1 MAITAKQVN
10 ELRKAT
16 GAGMMD
22 CKKAL
27 VEADGDMNMAVEIL
41 RKKGQKVS
49 AKRSDRDANEGSVFA
64 HGNGSSAVLIELNC
78 ETDFV
83 ARNDDF
89 VNLGKELAAVA
100 FNEAPADLE
109 ALLGLSLNG
118 EVISEVLTNAMG
130 KIGEKITISKF
141 VKESSEGVTTYIHTG
156 GRVGVMVAF
165 EGVGSADVEEIGKD
179 VAMQIAAMNPV
190 AIDKDGVDSSV
201 VEQELKIGREQAIA
215 EGKPEKIIDKI
226 ANGKLNKFYKENT
239 LLNQDFVKDSSKT
252 IKQYLKE
259 KGPDLTVKAFH
270 RVQLGGN

>member
-27 VEADGDMNMAVEIL
+27 VEADGDMDLAVEIL

-49 AKRSDRDANEGSVFA
+49 AKRSDRDANEGSIFA
-64 HGNGSSAVLIELNC
+64 YGDSNAAALIELNC

-89 VNLGKELAAVA
+89 KDLGEELAQAV
-100 FNEAPADLE
+100 FQHNPADLE
-109 ALLGLSLNG
+109 GLLGMAFKG
-118 EVISEVLTNAMG
+118 ETVDSTLTNAMG
-130 KIGEKITISKF
+130 KIGEKISVSKY
-141 VKESSEGVTTYIHTG
+141 VREEAEGVITYIHTG
-156 GRVGVMVAF
+156 GRVGVIVAF
-165 EGVGSADVEEIGKD
+165 DGVGGVDLDEVGKD
-179 VAMQIAAMNPV
+179 VAMQIAAMHPV
-190 AIDKDGVDSSV
+190 AIDKDGVDPSV
-201 VEQELKIGREQAIA
+201 VAQELKIGREQAIE

-226 ANGKLNKFYKENT
+226 AEGKLNKFYKDNT

-252 IKQYLKE
+252 VKQYLKE
-259 KGPDLTVKAFH
+259 KGPDLKVKAFH
-270 RVQLGGN
+270 RVQLGAN

>member
-27 VEADGDMNMAVEIL
+27 VEADGNMEKAIEIL

-64 HGNGSSAVLIELNC
+64 YGDGSAAALIELNC

-83 ARNDDF
+83 ARNEDF
-89 VNLGKELAAVA
+89 VKLGSDLAKTA
-100 FNEAPADLE
+100 FESNPSDL
-109 ALLGLSLNG
+109 AGLLAQVFNG
-118 EVISEVLTNAMG
+118 GTVESTLTDAMG
-130 KIGEKITISKF
+130 KIGEKITVSKYIR
-141 VKESSEGVTTYIHTG
+141 EEGQGVVTYIHTG
-156 GRVGVMVAF
+156 GRVGVVVAF
-165 EGVGSADVEEIGKD
+165 DGCGGVDIDAVGKD

-190 AIDKDGVDSSV
+190 AIDKDGVDATI
-201 VEQELKIGREQAIA
+201 VEREMEIGRAQAREQ
-215 EGKPEKIIDKI
+215 GKPEAIIDKI
-226 ANGKLNKFYKENT
+226 ASGKLNKFFKENT

-259 KGPDLTVKAFH
+259 TGPDLTVKAFK
-270 RVQLGGN
+270 RIQLGSN